1 MFGTLVAV
9 EALWRLSCDLL
20 LVNEDLQLRS
30 LCLCLHSRQFL
41 TATQH
46 TEGNMEETGIF
57 RMSEVFKMKSEKA
70 QRNQKPSKGKCFS
83 PCLQDEKQIT
93 ERLNIFQESCS
104 VFSFENL
111 CLLYNIMNFEILV
124 AV

>member
-1 MFGTLVAV
+1 MLGTLVAV

-57 RMSEVFKMKSEKA
+57 RISDMFKMKSEKA
-70 QRNQKPSKGKCFS
+70 QRNQKLSS
-83 PCLQDEKQIT
+83 
-93 ERLNIFQESCS
+93 S
-104 VFSFENL
+104 VFLHARIS
-111 CLLYNIMNFEILV
+111 
-124 AV
+124 